1 MNQPA
6 AAQWDDSLGNYW
18 PQDVSHEAT
27 LRIGEVIKHLS
38 GDFPF
43 LAHSK
48 VRYFESLGLIAPERT
63 DSNQRLF
70 SIADVERLRFILEQ
84 QRDKYLRLPQIKE
97 LLRQLDSGQVVREHA
112 GRMRVLPDNDS
123 TAARPAPGTR
133 VRKDELS
140 ALTGVP
146 LSSIERYISAGLLV
160 TDSRGRLTAQ
170 AVDIVRYAQLLEQ
183 EGNDLRIARLVRN
196 SAHSHAISITNAL
209 ATSRA
214 RKSPV
219 ARERAIN
226 EAGEMATMLTQL
238 YRALL
243 LEKLEEQMR

>member
-6 AAQWDDSLGNYW
+6 SAQWEDSPGRYW

-27 LRIGEVIKHLS
+27 LRIGEVIKLLN

-43 LAHSK
+43 LARSK
-48 VRYFESLGLIAPERT
+48 VRYFESLGLIEPERT

-70 SIADVERLRFILEQ
+70 SMADVERLRFILEQ

-97 LLRQLDSGQVVREHA
+97 LLNQLDSGQVSREHA
-112 GRMRVLPDNDS
+112 GKMRALPDTDPG
-123 TAARPAPGTR
+123 TARPVPGTR
-133 VRKDELS
+133 VRKDELA
-140 ALTGVP
+140 ALTGIP
-146 LSSIERYISAGLLV
+146 LANIERYISAGLLV
-160 TDSRGRLTAQ
+160 TDSRGRLTAH

-183 EGNDLRIARLVRN
+183 ESNDLRVARSVRN
-196 SAHSHAISITNAL
+196 SAHSHAVNIANAL
-209 ATSRA
+209 AAQRS

-219 ARERAIN
+219 AKERAIN
-226 EAGEMATMLTQL
+226 EAGEMATMITQL

-243 LEKLEEQMR
+243 LENLEAQMR